1 MSNNRR
7 APIINCKCSCKG
19 FNLDKFLQPNILVLL
34 AHEKLHGYLI
44 IQKLKAKDVGGREK
58 IDNTGVYRALQTME
72 KKAMVAS
79 SWDVEGVGAA
89 KKIYRITPVG
99 QRCLLDWRNT
109 LMEYRNSIGSLI
121 TDIEAVIGSEAGR
134 DGF

>member
-1 MSNNRR
+1 MFLQ
-7 APIINCKCSCKG
+7 G
-19 FNLDKFLQPNILVLL
+19 FNLDKFLQPKFWFCFARKRL
-34 AHEKLHGYLI
+34 GYLI
-44 IQKLKAKDVGGREK
+44 IHLSEGKRCGDAKKSTTPRSTALSRNGKKGYGRLVM
-58 IDNTGVYRALQTME
+58 GRR
-72 KKAMVAS
+72 
-79 SWDVEGVGAA
+79 GVGAA

>member
-1 MSNNRR
+1 
-7 APIINCKCSCKG
+7 
-19 FNLDKFLQPNILVLL
+19 
-34 AHEKLHGYLI
+34 LI